1 MGLSAT
7 DHVIVHY
14 LEGKPS
20 SCLKRRGRWGFK
32 NFSAAAGKN
41 MGACQHDIHGILYK
55 FDSIVFGVE

>member
-7 DHVIVHY
+7 DRVIVHY

-32 NFSAAAGKN
+32 NFSAA